1 MAFTH
6 PLIFEHYFPCEVKNI
21 PSAFVLHLAVALSNK
36 LPQLCIK
43 TSYFAIYELQLCQI
57 CEIKKSESEY
67 MDFTAH
73 FVYIRDINRYFGI
86 GLYIELV
93 SHALLEFIETVYK
106 ILTIYVHYIGIEFG
120 IKDSN

>member
-1 MAFTH
+1 
-6 PLIFEHYFPCEVKNI
+6 
-21 PSAFVLHLAVALSNK
+21 
-36 LPQLCIK
+36 
-43 TSYFAIYELQLCQI
+43 
-57 CEIKKSESEY
+57 

-106 ILTIYVHYIGIEFG
+106 ILLVVHYTGIEFG
-120 IKDSN
+120 IKDDN